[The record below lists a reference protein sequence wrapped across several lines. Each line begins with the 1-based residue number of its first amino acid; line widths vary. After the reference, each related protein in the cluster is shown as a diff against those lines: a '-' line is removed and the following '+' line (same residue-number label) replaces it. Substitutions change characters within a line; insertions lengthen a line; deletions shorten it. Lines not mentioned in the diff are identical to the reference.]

1 MSGEAGC
8 LPARQPVAGLRSIGG
23 DSEHVHD
30 LREHLVDTGERE
42 PTKPTPTIVARYVRV
57 RRPPVGR
64 LRDPIDHVVVRD
76 REAAPDGRI
85 EVSVPAP
92 CSACFGDGFWVDKDQ
107 GSSSDNIA
115 RRASSTVRPRTEP
128 SRSSRERRSRISAN
142 RPSSARSSSSALAS
156 NSSAIRTRSSTLSL
170 RASAR
175 TLAVAGV
182 GISVDYRV
190 GRGSRRSGFR
200 REPRRLTRRM
210 GRFAQSARS
219 HGGGGNPPCRR
230 PPTPGC
236 GALPTL
242 CPRPPDHGG
251 DGRITRD
258 TKLLNVQQALDVV
271 SVPVDFDSRRLHHT
285 FKSDLEP
292 LGPMPIVIF

>member
-1 MSGEAGC
+1 MSGDAGC

-42 PTKPTPTIVARYVRV
+42 PTKPTPAIVARHVRV
-57 RRPPVGR
+57 CRPPVGR
-64 LRDPIDHVVVRD
+64 LRDPSDHVVVRD

-85 EVSVPAP
+85 EASVMAP

-190 GRGSRRSGFR
+190 GRGSRRSGFP
-200 REPRRLTRRM
+200 REPRRM
-210 GRFAQSARS
+210 GRVRAERAIARRRRESAV
-219 HGGGGNPPCRR
+219 
-230 PPTPGC
+230 PPTANARVWRSAHAPPEATRSRQRQSDHPGC
-236 GALPTL
+236 
-242 CPRPPDHGG
+242 
-251 DGRITRD
+251 
-258 TKLLNVQQALDVV
+258 KLLIVQQALGLIGI
-271 SVPVDFDSRRLHHT
+271 PVDFDSRRFHHYFRQSSRLHRA
-285 FKSDLEP
+285 
-292 LGPMPIVIF
+292 